1 MKKLFFMGCFL
12 ATLIVLSANGTPIVT
27 IKTDTSFN
35 VTSERT
41 HIATVALDVYSKKT
55 GEYIRTDKNV
65 SVWRNS
71 NGGYEIKFIYGWFPV
86 KRSYK
91 RGYSHYCE
99 DSVNIYFFN
108 L

>member
-1 MKKLFFMGCFL
+1 MKKLFFTGCFL
-12 ATLIVLSANGTPIVT
+12 ATMFVLSANEMPIMTNNTESSAV
-27 IKTDTSFN
+27 
-35 VTSERT
+35 VASERT
-41 HIATVALDVYSKKT
+41 HVATVALDVYSKKT
-55 GEYIRTDKNV
+55 GEYIRTDKSI

-71 NGGYEIKFIYGWFPV
+71 NGGYEIKFVYGWLPV

-99 DSVNIYFFN
+99 DSVNTYFFN